1 MEKKP
6 WKFNGEKSRGTVY
19 QDSSFVML
27 GFSRVQSTGQR
38 LFGSQ
43 LEHNSYITM
52 TISEAE
58 YHRDSELH
66 SDWYFDSSKPILEV
80 AMSAEQFAEAIT
92 TMNVGSGVPATLT
105 YHNGERFN
113 MPKMPTKAEQFKE
126 EIDARLKE
134 KIDEINDLTAK
145 IKERFEDPK
154 PLKVDEKKEL
164 VSSLEQATLI
174 FNSYLPFVMK
184 QFEESMGKIVVES
197 KAAVEAFVM
206 DAVTKTGLETIKAN
220 QPTLIEEEKKN
231 D

>member
-1 MEKKP
+1 MQK
-6 WKFNGEKSRGTVY
+6 
-19 QDSSFVML
+19 
-27 GFSRVQSTGQR
+27 
-38 LFGSQ
+38 
-43 LEHNSYITM
+43 
-52 TISEAE
+52 
-58 YHRDSELH
+58 
-66 SDWYFDSSKPILEV
+66 
-80 AMSAEQFAEAIT
+80 
-92 TMNVGSGVPATLT
+92 
-105 YHNGERFN
+105 
-113 MPKMPTKAEQFKE
+113 PKMPTKAEQFKE

>member
-6 WKFNGEKSRGTVY
+6 WNFNGDKPRGTSY
-19 QDSSFVML
+19 KDPSFVML

-43 LEHNSYITM
+43 LEHHNYITM

-58 YHRDSELH
+58 YNRDSELH
-66 SDWYFDSSKPILEV
+66 SDWYFSGTRPLLEG

-105 YHNGERFN
+105 FHNGERFE
-113 MPKMPTKAEQFKE
+113 MPSMPTKAEQFKE
-126 EIDARLKE
+126 EIDARVKE
-134 KIDEINDLTAK
+134 KIDEINALTSK

-164 VSSLEQATLI
+164 LSSLEQATLI